1 MSHNTLLFNR
11 QGNYFCS
18 GFGEAEAV
26 VEAQAD
32 DPDDATIGI
41 DGHVDVAFFYN
52 VQLLVFEEVAD
63 KAAAAHA
70 EGVEAVG
77 GLPRTDGEG
86 KTDTGSVDILDL
98 RVADSRG
105 LRHGS
110 HGECWSHNGCQRSDD
125 EAVAVD
131 DGFVG

>member
-1 MSHNTLLFNR
+1 MC
-11 QGNYFCS
+11 GA
-18 GFGEAEAV
+18 FGEAEAV

-32 DPDDATIGI
+32 DPDDAAGGI
-41 DGHVDVAFFYN
+41 DSHMDVAFLYN
-52 VQLLVFEEVAD
+52 VKLLVLEEVAHQ
-63 KAAAAHA
+63 AAALHA
-70 EGVEAVG
+70 EGMETVG
-77 GLPRTDGEG
+77 GLPRTHCEG

>member
-1 MSHNTLLFNR
+1 MF
-11 QGNYFCS
+11 GA
-18 GFGEAEAV
+18 FGETEAV

-32 DPDDATIGI
+32 DPDDATVGI